1 LTSNY
6 QIVTGQALQ
15 VHISNDD
22 LSDPLNQFEHQFNQ
36 EPSPEIEAA
45 IVKKVFGKI
54 KGSGLH
60 S

>member
-1 LTSNY
+1 M
-6 QIVTGQALQ
+6 VTGQALQ